1 MDSHTKNILTAVFYG
16 IPPITSIKVLYD
28 KVKEY
33 GITNKQVKDF
43 VQSQEITQM
52 YKPQKRIKY
61 FFPIVAKEVNEIW
74 QIDLMDISKYA
85 KENKNFNFFL
95 VGVDVFSRF
104 AVAVPMKEKTT
115 PNIITAFKEMCHVMS
130 GKPKILNCDNGSE
143 FISTP
148 FKKLMKENNIEI
160 RYVPKGD
167 HHKLSVVDRWIRTFR
182 EKLSKFMDIHNTLK
196 FIDDFKYIVDEY
208 NDTYHS
214 TIKKAPREVDDKDK
228 SIIELTNRKYNKAIK
243 DEIKFNIFDKVR
255 YIKNRTAF
263 EKGSTSKWSKTIHSI
278 VSKTEHTYAL
288 YNKYIY
294 KYYELQLVKSSEAP
308 LFVNKG
314 RTIQQLEKENKQ
326 GRILRRE
333 GVNIEAPKEVKGK
346 RNIKRPE
353 KFKDYTF

>member
-148 FKKLMKENNIEI
+148 FKKLMKDNNIEI
-160 RYVPKGD
+160 RYVPKED
-167 HHKLSVVDRWIRTFR
+167 HHKLGIVDRWIRTFR
-182 EKLSKFMDIHNTLK
+182 EKLSKIMDIHNTLK

-208 NDTYHS
+208 NDTS
-214 TIKKAPREVDDKDK
+214 L
-228 SIIELTNRKYNKAIK
+228 S
-243 DEIKFNIFDKVR
+243 F
-255 YIKNRTAF
+255 
-263 EKGSTSKWSKTIHSI
+263 S
-278 VSKTEHTYAL
+278 
-288 YNKYIY
+288 Y
-294 KYYELQLVKSSEAP
+294 KKSSS
-308 LFVNKG
+308 
-314 RTIQQLEKENKQ
+314 RS
-326 GRILRRE
+326 
-333 GVNIEAPKEVKGK
+333 
-346 RNIKRPE
+346 
-353 KFKDYTF
+353 